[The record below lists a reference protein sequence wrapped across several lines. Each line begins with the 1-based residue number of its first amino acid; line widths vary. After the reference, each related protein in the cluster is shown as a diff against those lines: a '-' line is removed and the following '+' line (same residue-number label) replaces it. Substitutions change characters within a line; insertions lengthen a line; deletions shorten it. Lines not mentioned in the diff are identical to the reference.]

1 MSLRPLAPGSQP
13 RKWSNDRF
21 SIISTITCSMPF
33 EPRGDSAVAALA
45 AVWDKNSAPVMAAPV
60 EAPMSWRKVRRVSI
74 RASMRS
80 ASERRQGPTD
90 THSCRIRLAVAA
102 WFPPGCSPV
111 SERCV
116 VGERPAA
123 FDEKEAVGYP
133 RPRHDEERLAEQQC
147 IGAGLDADQAVA
159 ADAGDVTGPV
169 TAAAVAQESGSESG
183 PCVGRPGLVH
193 YRLGERHH
201 AVSCYRRALLLA
213 NQWKTP
219 LARRWLASLLGNLVS
234 QPRWC
239 DRPARGC
246 GTGQEQG
253 NAHRLLSQAAD
264 SVRAFPAR

>member
-21 SIISTITCSMPF
+21 SIISTITCSMPV

-116 VGERPAA
+116 AGERPAA
-123 FDEKEAVGYP
+123 LDEKEAVGYP
-133 RPRHDEERLAEQQC
+133 RAPATAKNALPSSSSSEPGSTHTSLPGSHRASWATWSANRDGAIDRHGVAEQVKN
-147 IGAGLDADQAVA
+147 GAMLIDCCRKLLVALGCLRPGDAYLDPDSRE
-159 ADAGDVTGPV
+159 TGP
-169 TAAAVAQESGSESG
+169 
-183 PCVGRPGLVH
+183 
-193 YRLGERHH
+193 H
-201 AVSCYRRALLLA
+201 AVVEPEKPADVEV
-213 NQWKTP
+213 
-219 LARRWLASLLGNLVS
+219 SLDLHGELVEGNS
-234 QPRWC
+234 
-239 DRPARGC
+239 
-246 GTGQEQG
+246 
-253 NAHRLLSQAAD
+253 
-264 SVRAFPAR
+264 